1 MTGDETWRRRIVR
14 SLKVDLGDRSYPI
27 EIGVGTL
34 AGAGPA
40 IQQCAPS
47 SRAFVITVPP
57 VSRRYGGI
65 LQRSLRGAG
74 YRVQRIAVPD
84 GDATKNPR
92 QLAKLWDELIR
103 FGADRTTPIV
113 ALGGGMVGDLAG
125 FVAASFLRGVPFV
138 QIPTT
143 ILAMV
148 DASIGG
154 KVAVNLPQGKNLVG
168 AFYQPRLVWID
179 IATLKSLPPRQRAAG
194 LAEVVK
200 AGAIWDRK
208 LFERLERDAEGLM
221 DLDSKVLIP
230 AVERACG
237 IKAEIVSR
245 DEREA
250 GLRQILNFGH
260 TLAHAIEKL
269 GRYRGLLH
277 GEAVAIGMRV
287 AARRSE
293 ELGLSPPGTAERIGN
308 LTARMGL
315 PSELPKHPRSAYLKA
330 LSVDKKME
338 NRRISFVALRG
349 IGKAETVPLTPRE
362 VLPAVTRQ
370 GDSTRKRGG
379 PTGRASERGRRRG
392 VQDRA

>member
-1 MTGDETWRRRIVR
+1 VTGDAARRGRIVR
-14 SLKVDLGDRSYPI
+14 SLTVDLGDRSYPI

-34 AGAGPA
+34 AGVGRA
-40 IQQCAPS
+40 IQRCAPS

-65 LQRSLRGAG
+65 LQRSLRAAG

-92 QLAKLWDELIR
+92 QLVKLWDELIR

-125 FVAASFLRGVPFV
+125 FAAASYLRGVPFV

-179 IATLKSLPPRQRAAG
+179 IATLRSLPRRQRAAG

-208 LFERLERDAEGLM
+208 LFERLVRDAEGLM
-221 DLDSKVLIP
+221 DLDAKVLIP
-230 AVERACG
+230 AIERACS

-245 DEREA
+245 DEREE

-260 TLAHAIEKL
+260 TVGHAIEKL
-269 GRYRGLLH
+269 GRYRTLLH
-277 GEAVAIGMRV
+277 GEAVAIGMLV
-287 AARRSE
+287 AAHRSE
-293 ELGLSPPGTAERIGN
+293 ELDLSPVGTAERIGN
-308 LTARMGL
+308 LIARLGL
-315 PSELPKHPRSAYLKA
+315 PSDLPKHPRSAYLNA
-330 LSVDKKME
+330 LKVDKKMA

-349 IGKAETVPLTPRE
+349 IGKAETVSLTPRE
-362 VLPAVTRQ
+362 VLPAAPGRRN
-370 GDSTRKRGG
+370 SSRKRGS
-379 PTGRASERGRRRG
+379 PTGPAAERDRRRR

>member
-1 MTGDETWRRRIVR
+1 VTGDKARVGRIVR
-14 SLKVDLGDRSYPI
+14 RLTVDLGNRSYPI

-34 AGAGPA
+34 AGAGRA
-40 IQQCAPS
+40 IQRCAPS

-74 YRVQRIAVPD
+74 YRVRRIAVPD
-84 GDATKNPR
+84 GDVSKNPR

-103 FGADRTTPIV
+103 FGADRTTPII
-113 ALGGGMVGDLAG
+113 ALGGGVVGDLAG
-125 FVAASFLRGVPFV
+125 FAAASFLRGVPFV

-143 ILAMV
+143 LLAMV

-179 IATLKSLPPRQRAAG
+179 IATLESLPPRQRAAG
-194 LAEVVK
+194 FAEVVK

-208 LFERLERDAEGLM
+208 LFERLERDAERLM
-221 DLDSKVLIP
+221 VLDAKVLIP
-230 AVERACG
+230 AIERACA

-260 TLAHAIEKL
+260 TLGHAIEKL
-269 GRYRGLLH
+269 GRYRELLH
-277 GEAVAIGMRV
+277 GEAVAIGMLV

-293 ELGLSPPGTAERIGN
+293 ALGLAPPGTAERIGN
-308 LTARMGL
+308 LTARLGL
-315 PSELPKHPRSAYLKA
+315 PSALPEYPRSAYLDA
-330 LSVDKKME
+330 LKVDKKMA

-349 IGKAETVPLTPRE
+349 IGKAETVALTPAE
-362 VLPAVTRQ
+362 VLPAATRR
-370 GDSTRKRGG
+370 GKPKRKPGG
-379 PTGRASERGRRRG
+379 PTGRATARGRRRG
-392 VQDRA
+392 VKDRA